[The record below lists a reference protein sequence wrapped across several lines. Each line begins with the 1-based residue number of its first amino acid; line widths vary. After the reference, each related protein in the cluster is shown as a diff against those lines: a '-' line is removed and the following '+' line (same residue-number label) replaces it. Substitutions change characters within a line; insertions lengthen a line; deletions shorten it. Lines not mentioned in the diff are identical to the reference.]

1 MWKIIF
7 IKYLPPA
14 RSKLFPKLKVLRTYW
29 NLVQL
34 ILWIS
39 RSRFWCQKLFLLN
52 TTCYAQIGPK
62 IKSAQNLLKFGT
74 FNISNTAILML
85 VSKMVFMKY
94 LPGQI
99 NVKVKIDLKFKFDIS
114 SILILTMRSDKSFIK
129 HLLHVMVKLVSD
141 FEFQSRL

>member
-74 FNISNTAILML
+74 FNISNMPIWML

-94 LPGQI
+94 LAGQI
-99 NVKVKIDLKFKFDIS
+99 KVKVALKFMFDIS
-114 SILILTMRSDKSFIK
+114 SNPILTMRSDKSFIE
-129 HLLHVMVKLVSD
+129 HPLHVMPKLVSD